1 MEDERIIDL
10 YFQRNED
17 AISESDRKYGH
28 YLKTVSYNVLRNTE
42 DSEECVSDTWL
53 HAWNSIPPI
62 RPRILKAW
70 FAKITRNLSLNR
82 LQESRALK
90 RGGGETDAALDELVE
105 CIPDSH
111 NVEDQIDG
119 IVLSDMIT
127 EFLSGLPKK
136 HRVIFLQ
143 RYFYACEIKEIAAL
157 NHVGES
163 YVKTLLFRIRNRLK
177 EALEKEGIAV

>member
-1 MEDERIIDL
+1 MEDEKIIDL
-10 YFQRNED
+10 YFQRDEA

-53 HAWNSIPPI
+53 HAWNSIPPT

-70 FAKITRNLSLNR
+70 FAKVTRNLSLNR
-82 LQESRALK
+82 LQESRAQK
-90 RGGGETDAALDELVE
+90 RGGGETDVALDELEECLPSVE
-105 CIPDSH
+105 S
-111 NVEDQIDG
+111 VEDQIDG

-127 EFLSGLPKK
+127 SFLTELPKK
-136 HRVIFLQ
+136 HRIIFLQ
-143 RYFYACEIKEIAAL
+143 RYFYACEIKEIAEL

-177 EALEKEGIAV
+177 EALEKEGITV